1 MAKYQNKYA
10 IPASA
15 KNRPI
20 WACAYDVDNDTGRSR
35 LKQLPA
41 KGIIQKDGRHET
53 FYLLK
58 KDGTPRANGVNASAR
73 CYADT
78 YEECVEIYNDLVNER
93 IKLLQNLL
101 QETKED
107 YFVPKP
113 L

>member
-1 MAKYQNKYA
+1 MAKYQNKYN

-41 KGIIQKDGRHET
+41 KGIIQPGGWHET

-58 KDGTPRANGVNASAR
+58 KDGTPRSNGVNASAR
-73 CYADT
+73 YYADT
-78 YEECVEIYNDLVNER
+78 YEECVEIYNELVDRR
-93 IKLLQNLL
+93 IKLLQKMIE
-101 QETKED
+101 ETKED
-107 YFVPKP
+107 YLVPKP